1 MVKNVLKKAWKT
13 YILFLSIE
21 MFIHFHTFSMLWG
34 EIFISADGAGGGMAG
49 LLFLVGF
56 GVCDMI
62 TNEKKGRLSMKIAK

>member
-1 MVKNVLKKAWKT
+1 
-13 YILFLSIE
+13 
-21 MFIHFHTFSMLWG
+21 MLWG
-34 EIFISADGAGGGMAG
+34 EIFIPADGAGGGGMAG

>member
-1 MVKNVLKKAWKT
+1 
-13 YILFLSIE
+13 

-34 EIFISADGAGGGMAG
+34 EIFISADGAGRGMAG

>member
-1 MVKNVLKKAWKT
+1 
-13 YILFLSIE
+13 

-34 EIFISADGAGGGMAG
+34 EIFIPADGAGGGMAD

-56 GVCDMI
+56 GVSDMI

>member
-1 MVKNVLKKAWKT
+1 MYYKKREKLTFCLYLLKCL
-13 YILFLSIE
+13 YI
-21 MFIHFHTFSMLWG
+21 FIHLVCY
-34 EIFISADGAGGGMAG
+34 GAKSLFRQMALVGGMAG

>member
-1 MVKNVLKKAWKT
+1 MGRNLYSGRWR
-13 YILFLSIE
+13 
-21 MFIHFHTFSMLWG
+21 WW
-34 EIFISADGAGGGMAG
+34 GGMAG

>member
-1 MVKNVLKKAWKT
+1 
-13 YILFLSIE
+13 

-34 EIFISADGAGGGMAG
+34 EIFIPADGAGGGMAD

-62 TNEKKGRLSMKIAK
+62 TNEKKRPFEHENCQINAIKMQNK